1 MSVTTE
7 LTQTTIMT
15 MTMTITL
22 TIRIVITCTKDR
34 ISRKRNSQEIEKLM
48 STLMILSCQ
57 KRKAYTTG
65 FLTQLVYKETNNS
78 QNNKN

>member
-22 TIRIVITCTKDR
+22 TIRIVITCTKDQ
-34 ISRKRNSQEIEKLM
+34 ISRQRNSQEM

-65 FLTQLVYKETNNS
+65 FLTQLAYKETNNS